1 MHKDIHSRA
10 LKQAAK
16 VLGGDD
22 ALRQHLGASE
32 GDFSTWS
39 GVPTE
44 LPRNIFLRLVD
55 IITGEEQ
62 KGRRR

>member
-16 VLGGDD
+16 LLGGDD
-22 ALRQHLGASE
+22 ALRRHLGASE
-32 GDFSTWS
+32 LDFSAWNGTN
-39 GVPTE
+39 E

-55 IITGEEQ
+55 IITGEESKQ
-62 KGRRR
+62 RKR